1 MTSFR
6 QQPNSINFKTKQD
19 LKQIQQSMD
28 KDEMDLQDQLD
39 QLKEE
44 EKQRVRDRN

>member
-6 QQPNSINFKTKQD
+6 QQPNSISFKTKQD
-19 LKQIQQSMD
+19 LKFIQQSMD
-28 KDEMDLQDQLD
+28 KDEIQLQDQLD

-44 EKQRVRDRN
+44 EKQRERDKN